1 MKYTVDFTNIR
12 SYADIHRELKKN
24 LSLPEYYGENLD
36 ALYDS
41 LTDMVE
47 DDTVIV
53 IKSFDRVTAL
63 SNDYAEKMLA
73 VFRAVKD
80 FAESL
85 HISFDVIIE

>member
-1 MKYTVDFTNIR
+1 MKCSVDFTNIR
-12 SYADIHRELKKN
+12 SYADIHGGLKKS
-24 LSLPEYYGENLD
+24 LYLPEHYGENLD

-47 DDTVIV
+47 DDMVIV

-80 FAESL
+80 FSGSL
-85 HISFDVIIE
+85 HMSFDVIIE

>member
-1 MKYTVDFTNIR
+1 MKYTVDFTNISR
-12 SYADIHRELKKN
+12 YADIYGELKKN

-47 DDTVIV
+47 EDMVIV

-85 HISFDVIIE
+85 HMSFDVIIE

>member
-1 MKYTVDFTNIR
+1 MNFSIDFTNIR
-12 SYADIHRELKKN
+12 SYADIHGELKKS

-85 HISFDVIIE
+85 HMSFDVIIE

>member
-12 SYADIHRELKKN
+12 SYADIHRELKKS
-24 LSLPEYYGENLD
+24 LYLPEHYGENLD

-63 SNDYAEKMLA
+63 SNEYAEKRLA

>member
-12 SYADIHRELKKN
+12 SYADIHGGLKKS

-47 DDTVIV
+47 EDTVIV

-73 VFRAVKD
+73 VFHTVKD

-85 HISFDVIIE
+85 HMSFDVIIE